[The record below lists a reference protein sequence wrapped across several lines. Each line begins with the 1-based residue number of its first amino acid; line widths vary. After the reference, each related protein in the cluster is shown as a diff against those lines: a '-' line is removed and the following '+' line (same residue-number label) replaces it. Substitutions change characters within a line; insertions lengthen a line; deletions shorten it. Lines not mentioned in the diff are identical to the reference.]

1 MGSSDAPSP
10 SPGATQAPGAQP
22 NRMEVA
28 RSFAQLTPQTS
39 TGRPDIAFGTKYGP
53 LGGGRGAAREP
64 DEGSRMGWTSYTKS
78 VQEMTLE
85 YYGWSDKDKATLR
98 AKLAM
103 IDKDALKATDDQI
116 ASMWGSYVQ
125 QSANHL
131 AGGVSI
137 SPWDILAKDIT
148 TRGGS
153 PSLAGTKTQKT
164 TDTSLTS
171 RVDAEA
177 LFTQA
182 AQQLLGRDPT
192 KQESAAFHNMLNAQ
206 EKANP
211 TVATTTTTTDEEG
224 NVVSQ
229 SRTSTGGLGAG
240 GAQLLAKQ
248 KAEENPEYGA
258 YQAATTY
265 YNAMMQ
271 VIQRGY

>member
-1 MGSSDAPSP
+1 MTETPTP
-10 SPGATQAPGAQP
+10 SPGATQAPV
-22 NRMEVA
+22 VA
-28 RSFAQLTPQTS
+28 SREDVLREFAQVGPRSSS
-39 TGRPDIAFGTKYGP
+39 TGKPDVAFGTKYGP
-53 LGGGRGAAREP
+53 LGGGRGSAREP
-64 DEGSRMGWTSYTKS
+64 DEGTREGWTSYTKS
-78 VQEMTLE
+78 VQDMINE
-85 YYGWSDKDKATLR
+85 YYGWSDQQKGVLR
-98 AKLAM
+98 AKLAL
-103 IDKDALKATDDQI
+103 IDKNALRATDDQI
-116 ASMWGSYVQ
+116 AQMWGSYVQ
-125 QSANHL
+125 QSANNLAANVHL
-131 AGGVSI
+131 T
-137 SPWDILAKDIT
+137 PWDILAKDIT
-148 TRGGS
+148 TRGGDA
-153 PSLAGTKTQKT
+153 SLAGTKTQKT

-171 RVDAEA
+171 RVDADA
-177 LFTQA
+177 LFTSA